1 MKKEGALSKIRESEI
16 DNQWFKGVKMT
27 IVPRSMQE
35 GLKTVL
41 SSAMPQTICYAVRRE
56 SQDVCKAV
64 S

>member
-1 MKKEGALSKIRESEI
+1 MKKEGVLSKIGEGEI
-16 DNQWFKGVKMT
+16 DNQWFKGDKMT
-27 IVPRSMQE
+27 IVPRPMQE

>member
-16 DNQWFKGVKMT
+16 DNQWFKGDKMT
-27 IVPRSMQE
+27 IVPRPMQE

>member
-27 IVPRSMQE
+27 IVPRPMQE

-56 SQDVCKAV
+56 SQEGRKGV